1 MAIQMLTEAEMGA
14 ALCSSLDKQL
24 CNSVPVSSIMRRN
37 RILVLR
43 GLPGNSE
50 AIALSARSQ
59 AQKTTCFMMC
69 PETRKSRG
77 VGGGV
82 ALTVGCP
89 LFPMG

>member
-1 MAIQMLTEAEMGA
+1 MAIQMLAEAEMGA

-24 CNSVPVSSIMRRN
+24 CKSAPVSSIMRRK
-37 RILVLR
+37 RILALR

-50 AIALSARSQ
+50 AIALSTRSQ
-59 AQKTTCFMMC
+59 AQKTMCFLIC

-77 VGGGV
+77 VGGDA

-89 LFPMG
+89 LFPLE